1 VIVSFAKL
9 STFISPGS
17 LLSSFRSNV
26 VVVVDKAPFLF
37 SLSSSSFFFF
47 FISFFSFSTSF
58 PVAVI
63 LALVLADDDDDDDDV
78 LFTARALLGARLHT
92 YENLDDDDDD
102 RSQLLVILSC

>member
-47 FISFFSFSTSF
+47 FFISFFSFSTSF

-63 LALVLADDDDDDDDV
+63 LVLVLADDDDDDDDV
-78 LFTARALLGARLHT
+78 LFTASR
-92 YENLDDDDDD
+92 NP
-102 RSQLLVILSC
+102 LVLRRRR